1 MTAVLGP
8 LLLLVVVGGIVGAV
22 IWAVTSRKDA
32 SRSDADAGDEPPT
45 GPREIF
51 LHLLAFVALYMSVI
65 GVIVGAWATANQLF
79 PRPFETAGFGST
91 MSSGI
96 RIAISLVVVT
106 FPLFIYL
113 NWYIGKKI
121 KSGEMA
127 PSSRLRQVLGYLTI
141 FIVAITALI
150 DMIAIVFQYLGG
162 ELTAR
167 SGMKAG
173 TVLVVMALVYLYYM
187 SDLRG
192 QE

>member
-1 MTAVLGP
+1 MEEAAG
-8 LLLLVVVGGIVGAV
+8 
-22 IWAVTSRKDA
+22 
-32 SRSDADAGDEPPT
+32 SDLDEAEEHPT

-65 GVIVGAWATANQLF
+65 GVIVGAWATADQLF
-79 PRPFETAGFGST
+79 PRPFETSGDPMT
-91 MSSGI
+91 SGI

-106 FPLFIYL
+106 FPLFVFL
-113 NWYIGKKI
+113 NWYIRRRM

-127 PSSRLRQVLGYLTI
+127 PSSKLRQVLGYLTV

-150 DMIAIVFQYLGG
+150 DLIVIVFQYLGG
-162 ELTAR
+162 EFTAR